1 MMNYTQ
7 KFFGHLKTVIKHKF
21 WVWYYM
27 NKCGRGWQG
36 MWHDMS
42 KFSPVEFFESVK
54 YYTGTSSPIDACK
67 KDKGVSMAW
76 MHHKG
81 RNPHHYEYW
90 QDNFDHG
97 GHPVEMLWKY
107 KVEMLCDYLGAARAY
122 MGKNFTYK
130 AEYEWWKK
138 KLELPRAQHQNDK
151 DFVSCILSQLAYE
164 EEMGGY
170 KRATSSLIY
179 SLLVAK
185 DSIYGGD
192 HYKV

>member
-1 MMNYTQ
+1 
-7 KFFGHLKTVIKHKF
+7 
-21 WVWYYM
+21 M

-36 MWHDMS
+36 IWHDMS
-42 KFSPVEFFESVK
+42 KFSPVEFWESVK

-97 GHPVEMLWKY
+97 GHPVEMPWKY

-122 MGKNFTYK
+122 MGKNFSYT
-130 AEYEWWKK
+130 AEYEWWTNKMK
-138 KLELPRAQHQNDK
+138 LPRAMHENDK
-151 DFVSCILSQLAYE
+151 DYIATIFYTLKVDE
-164 EEMGGY
+164 ERGHKTVLKNICQY
-170 KRATSSLIY
+170 K
-179 SLLVAK
+179 K
-185 DSIYGGD
+185 
-192 HYKV
+192 K